1 MTVLAFWTT
10 VSGSI
15 ARVAPGRRTRV
26 ASRGASELTLRFI
39 IGLLLIAVLF
49 FDIRSL
55 RGIRSALW
63 LTEAALWSIVA
74 GSISR
79 VAPGRRTSM
88 ESGATVGARATLLK
102 LWASIRARARLRASK
117 IARTR
122 LGTSEGTGTSE
133 TSRSVVRILNLLGIK
148 VFFLFSLRLSN
159 FINRLYSL
167 ILTLR
172 VIWSAI
178 HISLDAIGT
187 HGGTE
192 AVLRSFA
199 ELATFRSEVVRV
211 GEIRTAKGVFW
222 LFTELASFN
231 SEGV

>member
-1 MTVLAFWTT
+1 MATRLIAWAADIRSLQLFPVDVWSSWGRTLRVGPIGSLVHRLRSSLRLTVLAFWTT

-26 ASRGASELTLRFI
+26 ASRGASELTLRLI

-88 ESGATVGARATLLK
+88 ESGATVGTRATLLK
-102 LWASIRARARLRASK
+102 LWVSIRARARLRAC
-117 IARTR
+117 
-122 LGTSEGTGTSE
+122 
-133 TSRSVVRILNLLGIK
+133 
-148 VFFLFSLRLSN
+148 
-159 FINRLYSL
+159 
-167 ILTLR
+167 
-172 VIWSAI
+172 
-178 HISLDAIGT
+178 
-187 HGGTE
+187 
-192 AVLRSFA
+192 
-199 ELATFRSEVVRV
+199 
-211 GEIRTAKGVFW
+211 
-222 LFTELASFN
+222 
-231 SEGV
+231 